1 MVQMNIPQSFI
12 MGFGVT
18 VLILVFAVGAHPTN
32 FGAVIITGLV
42 IGAIT
47 AYVAYRRE
55 ENDRIAR
62 LAARDRSE
70 SENPTNLP

>member
-1 MVQMNIPQSFI
+1 MSILQSFV

-47 AYVAYRRE
+47 AYFAYRRE

-62 LAARDRSE
+62 LAARDRSK
-70 SENPTNLP
+70 SEDPTDSP

>member
-1 MVQMNIPQSFI
+1 MSILQSFV

-32 FGAVIITGLV
+32 FGAVIIAGLV

-47 AYVAYRRE
+47 AYFAYRRE
-55 ENDRIAR
+55 ENDRMAR

-70 SENPTNLP
+70 SENPTNSP